1 MTVTAKFRCVSLN
14 YLDPG
19 VGSKEVI
26 AQLKLSAVYGDG
38 KENKDWSKWTPAGEI
53 TMTVTN
59 PAAVDYFRPGKE
71 FFVVFQE
78 AAPPELEG
86 VRGTP

>member
-1 MTVTAKFRCVSLN
+1 MNVTAKFRCTSLN

-19 VGSKEVI
+19 VNSKDVI

-38 KENKDWSKWTPAGEI
+38 KENKEWSKYTPTGEI

-59 PAAVDYFRPGKE
+59 PTAVDYFRPGKE
-71 FFVVFQE
+71 YYIVFNE
-78 AAPPELEG
+78 APVPEAK
-86 VRGTP
+86 TA